1 MSDNENTWEENPDHP
16 ITLTT
21 DNFHDALKHYS
32 NLVVDCWAD
41 WCGPCKMIAPV
52 LEAMAKDHQGKL
64 VFAKVNADT
73 DPQVLGEYGIM
84 SIPTLLVFK
93 DGEMLDQIVG
103 AVPRPVLEDRLAPL
117 FK

>member
-16 ITLTT
+16 ITLNAQ
-21 DNFHDALKHYS
+21 NFHDARQHYP